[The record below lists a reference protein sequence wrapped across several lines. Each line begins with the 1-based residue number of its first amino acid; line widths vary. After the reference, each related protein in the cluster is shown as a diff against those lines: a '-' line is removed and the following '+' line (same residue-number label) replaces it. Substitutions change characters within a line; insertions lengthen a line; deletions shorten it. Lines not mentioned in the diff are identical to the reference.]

1 LENEEETRF
10 LSDHQ
15 RRLVKR
21 YLLVHML
28 EGELEE
34 TVGLVDYFSDAMLG
48 LVCSHPKDY
57 AIEKKVASN

>member
-1 LENEEETRF
+1 M
-10 LSDHQ
+10 SDHQ